1 MMGKSSFCF
10 KHFEVFHDRC
20 AMKVGTDGVL
30 LGAWVNPGNAKR
42 ILDVGAGS
50 GLIALILAQRSMA
63 QVDGVELDAEA
74 AKQADENVSNS
85 PWAERMNIF
94 EADFNDFQNEFYD
107 LIVSNPPFFR
117 KSLKAPAKERN
128 QARHTD
134 MLSYEMLIQKSV
146 QLLMPEGR
154 FSVILPADSSDDFED
169 LCWQNKLYLSK
180 RCEVISVGGLAPKR
194 VLLEF
199 LLHRSTIER
208 TSLILETKDHKMT
221 QQFSD
226 LTADLYLDK

>member
-1 MMGKSSFCF
+1 MGKSSFCF

-134 MLSYEMLIQKSV
+134 TLSYETLVQKSA
-146 QLLMPEGR
+146 LMLMPEGR
-154 FSVILPADSSDDFED
+154 FAVILPMKSGNDFEEI
-169 LCWQNKLYLSK
+169 CWQHRLYLSK
-180 RCEVISVGGLAPKR
+180 RCEVSFIEGQMPKR

-199 LLHRSTIER
+199 SRQHSTIEQ
-208 TSLILETKDHKMT
+208 TFLALKTPDNQPTKA
-221 QQFSD
+221 FFG
-226 LTADLYLDK
+226 LTDDLYL